1 MSKSQM
7 HKRLTQEQVVL
18 ILENYLSREIAL
30 TSALENL
37 GLKRA
42 RFFRLLKAYQ
52 DNPEKFAIIPR
63 RDNAHR
69 KITKAA
75 ETLIKKELQK
85 EQKLIQNKDMP
96 IRSYNYSAVADDL
109 LTWHQVKVSV
119 PTIINRAKD
128 WGYYL
133 PRKPRR
139 VHDRVVLT
147 NFAGEL
153 VQHDSSHH
161 LWSPFM
167 DQKLYLITSLDD
179 YSRLLLYADLVEN
192 ETSWTHIL
200 AVESVIM
207 RYGCPLKYYPDQH
220 SVFRYVKNRD
230 QFRPHQTYSKFT
242 DDVDTQFKQVLKDCG
257 TDLIYALSPQAKGK
271 IERPYGWLQDRIVR
285 TCAKEKIMKLAEVRD
300 VLKELVYQYNHRW
313 VHSTTK
319 DIPAARFEKARE
331 EGKSLLRPFVIKSP
345 FESSKDIFCL
355 REQRVVN
362 NYRKISLHNLELTVP
377 NVPPRYPVDLRIVP
391 NAKVGLTEVRM
402 WFKGKLVS
410 TQLVKNQDLGLVYL

>member
-1 MSKSQM
+1 MSKSQL

-18 ILENYLSREIAL
+18 LLENYLSREIDLPAV
-30 TSALENL
+30 LENL
-37 GLKRA
+37 TIKRA

-52 DNPEKFAIIPR
+52 NNPERFTIIPER
-63 RDNAHR
+63 ANYHR
-69 KITKAA
+69 KITKNI

-85 EQKLIQNKDMP
+85 EQTLIQNKDMP
-96 IRSYNYSAVADDL
+96 IRSYNYSAVRDDL
-109 LTWHQVKVSV
+109 LTQHQIKVSV
-119 PTIINRAKD
+119 PTIINRAKH

-133 PRKPRR
+133 PQKPRR

-147 NFAGEL
+147 NFVGEL

-167 DQKLYLITSLDD
+167 EQKLYLITSLDD
-179 YSRLLLYADLVEN
+179 YSRLLLYAELVES

-200 AVESVIM
+200 ALESVIM
-207 RYGCPLKYYPDQH
+207 RYGCPLKYYADQH

-242 DDVDTQFKQVLKDCG
+242 DDVDTQFKQVLKACG
-257 TDLIYALSPQAKGK
+257 TELIYALSPQAKGK

-285 TCAKEKIMKLAEVRD
+285 TCAKEKITILAEVRG
-300 VLKELVYQYNHRW
+300 VLKDLVYQYNHRW

-319 DIPAARFEKARE
+319 EIPAVRFERARE
-331 EGKSLLRPFVIKSP
+331 EGKSLLRPFTIKNP
-345 FESSKDIFCL
+345 LESSKDIFCL

-362 NYRKISLHNLELTVP
+362 NYRKLSLHNLELTVTG
-377 NVPPRYPVDLRIVP
+377 VPPRYPVDLRIVP
-391 NAKVGLTEVRM
+391 NAKAGLTEVRI
-402 WFKGKLVS
+402 WFRGKLVS
-410 TQLVKNQDLGLVYL
+410 TQLVKNQDLGLVYF